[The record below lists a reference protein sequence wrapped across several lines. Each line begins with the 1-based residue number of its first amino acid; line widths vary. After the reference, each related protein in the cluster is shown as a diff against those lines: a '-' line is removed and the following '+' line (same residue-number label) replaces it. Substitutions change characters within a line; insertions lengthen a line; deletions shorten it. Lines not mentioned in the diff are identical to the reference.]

1 MNVSIET
8 MSGLERRLTIAID
21 SSQFEEQITH
31 RLEDARSKVKLPGF
45 RAGKVPLKEV
55 RRRFGASVRAEVAGE
70 LMQSTFS
77 EAITQENLN
86 PAGSPKLDVVKMDP
100 GKDFEFTATF
110 EVFPA
115 VDLVPFDKVSIKRP
129 MADVAEDDIDDMVQ
143 RLREQQ
149 ATQEP
154 AERPAAEGDVVKVDF
169 TGTLDGER
177 VDSACGEGM
186 SFTVGEGQ
194 MIEDFDHGV
203 IGLGAGEEK
212 TFDAVFPEDYR
223 AEELQGKTVQFSVK
237 MLEVAEK
244 TLPELGPELY
254 EKFAADIEDEAGFR
268 SNIAENM
275 QRELNGAI
283 KQQVKQQVMDSL
295 SGLHSFSLP
304 YDVVQREIKTL
315 KEQMMQ
321 QFQLPPGQSQG
332 IDLPDSLF
340 QEQAEKRVRVGLI
353 INEIIQKGDLT
364 ADPEMVDEQLQ
375 VIAAPYDEPT
385 QVIEWYRSNPE
396 QMANI
401 EMAVLEDQV
410 VDHILD
416 SAQIEEV
423 HSVYQDVISGNAI
436 APEPQ
441 ATDEGEDASDAIAT
455 EDVVVAEESQDK

>member
-1 MNVSIET
+1 
-8 MSGLERRLTIAID
+8 
-21 SSQFEEQITH
+21 
-31 RLEDARSKVKLPGF
+31 
-45 RAGKVPLKEV
+45 
-55 RRRFGASVRAEVAGE
+55 
-70 LMQSTFS
+70 
-77 EAITQENLN
+77 
-86 PAGSPKLDVVKMDP
+86 
-100 GKDFEFTATF
+100 
-110 EVFPA
+110 
-115 VDLVPFDKVSIKRP
+115 
-129 MADVAEDDIDDMVQ
+129 
-143 RLREQQ
+143 
-149 ATQEP
+149 
-154 AERPAAEGDVVKVDF
+154 
-169 TGTLDGER
+169 
-177 VDSACGEGM
+177 
-186 SFTVGEGQ
+186 
-194 MIEDFDHGV
+194 
-203 IGLGAGEEK
+203 
-212 TFDAVFPEDYR
+212 
-223 AEELQGKTVQFSVK
+223 
-237 MLEVAEK
+237 
-244 TLPELGPELY
+244 
-254 EKFAADIEDEAGFR
+254 
-268 SNIAENM
+268 
-275 QRELNGAI
+275 
-283 KQQVKQQVMDSL
+283 
-295 SGLHSFSLP
+295 
-304 YDVVQREIKTL
+304 
-315 KEQMMQ
+315 MQ